1 MQAKQQPCSRGEKEV
16 KSATDC
22 VVLLQVYSVGQ
33 ERRAG
38 REGSLAGGADAAAAG
53 DHQPERKIG
62 LLWSWMCVQ
71 ASVKLAILKGIH
83 SQETLNR

>member
-1 MQAKQQPCSRGEKEV
+1 MPAKQQPSSGGGKEV

-22 VVLLQVYSVGQ
+22 VVLLQVYSMGQ
-33 ERRAG
+33 ERRAV

-62 LLWSWMCVQ
+62 LLWSWMLC
-71 ASVKLAILKGIH
+71 ASQCEVSKTERD
-83 SQETLNR
+83 SQSGERK

>member
-1 MQAKQQPCSRGEKEV
+1 MQAKQQPCSGGEKEV

-38 REGSLAGGADAAAAG
+38 REGADAAAAAG

>member
-1 MQAKQQPCSRGEKEV
+1 MQAKQQPSSGGEKEV

-62 LLWSWMCVQ
+62 LLWSWMLC
-71 ASVKLAILKGIH
+71 ASRCEVSNTERD
-83 SQETLNR
+83 SQSGERK